1 METRT
6 SLDAVDSRIV
16 LLGYAIIVAASG
28 FLLLVAPAW
37 IAHLLR
43 ASLDGTDGLTVLAG
57 TSLVAWAIVAIALS
71 TIPNVIDRRRA
82 LGWFVA
88 AHLSPAVI
96 LLVEHTLVWPAAWA
110 NGIISSWGFAT
121 AMLFY
126 AWSNALGG
134 PRQQRSDTEQLR
146 RQYEQGIR
154 LAAAQEERHR
164 LARDLHDSIKQQI
177 FAIQTAAA
185 TAETRLAGEAGGAR
199 EALDMVRT
207 SAREAMTEMETMTE
221 QLKATPLEND
231 SLVAALRRQCDA
243 LRFRTGA
250 EVDLTV
256 GTLPRNEQV
265 TPGTQQAIFR
275 VTQEALSNIA
285 RHARA
290 TRVRV
295 SLDARAGSLALV
307 VHDNGTGY
315 ESSSAS
321 TGSGV
326 SNMRARADELAG
338 TFTIAP
344 APDGGTIVR
353 FAVPF
358 SDASPQR
365 YYRKLR
371 GAAIGLAIVAVTVVL
386 VRPRDAWMWWL
397 VIIPTFELIR
407 YLVAWLRSRR
417 MTASAA

>member
-1 METRT
+1 
-6 SLDAVDSRIV
+6 
-16 LLGYAIIVAASG
+16 
-28 FLLLVAPAW
+28 
-37 IAHLLR
+37 
-43 ASLDGTDGLTVLAG
+43 
-57 TSLVAWAIVAIALS
+57 
-71 TIPNVIDRRRA
+71 
-82 LGWFVA
+82 
-88 AHLSPAVI
+88 
-96 LLVEHTLVWPAAWA
+96 
-110 NGIISSWGFAT
+110 
-121 AMLFY
+121 
-126 AWSNALGG
+126 
-134 PRQQRSDTEQLR
+134 
-146 RQYEQGIR
+146 
-154 LAAAQEERHR
+154 
-164 LARDLHDSIKQQI
+164 
-177 FAIQTAAA
+177 
-185 TAETRLAGEAGGAR
+185 
-199 EALDMVRT
+199 
-207 SAREAMTEMETMTE
+207 MTE

-250 EVDLTV
+250 EVDLTI

-290 TRVRV
+290 TRIRV

-344 APDGGTIVR
+344 APNGGTIVQ

-358 SDASPQR
+358 SNASPQR

-397 VIIPTFELIR
+397 VVIPTFELIR

-417 MTASAA
+417 MTTSAA